1 MTSATGAHPTP
12 AYLAATGERKTP
24 SRATPAEAFAAAR
37 HRFLHGERLDMGELA
52 TELRVS
58 RTTLYRWT
66 GDRDRLL
73 ADVVWFELH
82 RLVENAIAAAPGSG
96 LPRLRQ
102 GIEWF
107 LDATAQAAP
116 LRALLATEGER
127 AVRMLTAP
135 NGPIRPRLVG
145 LLTDAIE
152 QEVTEGNYRPPA
164 PPATLADGIVAL
176 GERYLHNGGDPTL
189 NPDPAT
195 AHTVIALLLR
205 EEGISG

>member
-1 MTSATGAHPTP
+1 MPSARGDSPTP
-12 AYLAATGERKTP
+12 AYLQATGEQQAP
-24 SRATPAEAFAAAR
+24 ARATPAEAFAAAR
-37 HRFLHGERLDMGELA
+37 RRFRHGERLDMGELA
-52 TELRVS
+52 TELGVS

-82 RLVENAIAAAPGSG
+82 KLVAHATESATGHG

-102 GIEWF
+102 GISWF
-107 LDATAQAAP
+107 LDATASARP
-116 LRALLATEGER
+116 LRALLAGEGDR
-127 AVRMLTAP
+127 AVRLLTAP
-135 NGPIRPRLVG
+135 NGPIRPKLVRF
-145 LLTDAIE
+145 LTEVIE
-152 QEVTEGNYRPPA
+152 AEAAGGGYRPPA

-205 EEGISG
+205 EP